1 MDGEGFAAR
10 LAQDGFIEI
19 ETRTLAARPANHGHT
34 HDCMVRGMVLEGEF
48 IVACGSEAPRSYRS
62 GEVFEV
68 PAGVSHTETIGEG
81 GARIV
86 VGRKY

>member
-1 MDGEGFAAR
+1 MNEQDFAAQLER
-10 LAQDGFIEI
+10 DGFVEI

-34 HDCMVRGMVLEGEF
+34 HDSSVRGMVLDGEF
-48 IVACGSEAPRSYRS
+48 IVACGSEAPRSYRA

-68 PAGVSHTETIGEG
+68 AAGVTHTEAIGAA